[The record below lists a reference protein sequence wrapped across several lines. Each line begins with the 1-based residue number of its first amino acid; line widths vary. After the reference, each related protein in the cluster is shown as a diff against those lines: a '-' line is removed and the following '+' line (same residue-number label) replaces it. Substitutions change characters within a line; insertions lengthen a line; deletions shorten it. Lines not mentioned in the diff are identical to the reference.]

1 MPTLL
6 LSVLLACAPESA
18 EHASAYQLNDLGDGI
33 GGPKALA
40 RGGDYIIEND
50 KMRFAIL
57 GARNSFGPGLYGG
70 SLIDADVVREGL
82 EYRNGHGNDRFVE
95 MNPTVNLDISFVTEE
110 TQVEI
115 LETDDD
121 SAVIRVTAVGK
132 PYLGILV
139 PLRGLTPGKEPAVAL
154 VTDYIIRPGEPWL
167 TLRTTATI
175 VPKSGGMDGQTIGE
189 FLPGLG
195 DPESV
200 VEVALGGGVAIGDFY
215 QQGGAID
222 AFLSNVGFDEAGAI
236 FDAAQDGRNLFW
248 DPFSAEVLGGTAD
261 GVSYG
266 LASKQGT
273 LLMPLFA
280 SSQTVAIGAMSPAPI
295 DETTGEP
302 EDIPYGTAFT
312 YERIFTVGQGDMG
325 SVVDNVLLAKDIETG
340 IVGGHVL
347 EAGSGKP
354 VSGAKVFVYEPGSEA
369 PWSQWT
375 TDVAWDDTNGDGSF
389 QGTLPVGD
397 WEIQAHEHGR
407 PVGERFG
414 IVVGD
419 QDIEVN
425 LEIGHTGTVG
435 FVVRD
440 EVGEIV
446 PAKLTVMRTDQEAL
460 RNPVLGDGFIG
471 GRPESVLFAPFG
483 RAETHL
489 APGEYTAT
497 ATRGPEYE
505 IDTLAFSVMAN
516 THLDLDLEVFRSVD
530 TTGWIGAD
538 LHVHGNPSFDSGVSP
553 VDRVMTM
560 VSEGVEFMAST
571 DHDFIFDYAPT
582 IEDMNL
588 SHWIRSSVGVEV
600 TPLEMGHFIA
610 FGIEHDFLADAGG
623 AFDWKGNTPGE
634 VLASLEASGAGNIDP
649 VTMVAH
655 PRDGILGY
663 FDQYGFNPHGG
674 IPGVAGQPGT
684 ADVSIP
690 LNSQV
695 TDFQIFT
702 EPNFTLEFDAIELF
716 NGKRLDLIRTPTAKE
731 ISDYAEDNESV
742 SALDILTRDLTEMD
756 HLEDGTFGLGYG
768 HHGQVDDWFSLL
780 NLGYKHTALAN
791 SDTHGKTSIESGCPR
806 NFVQTGTDDPDYVT
820 EAEVALA
827 IREHRV
833 IASYGPFVRFWIDDE
848 GIGSQLVGAG
858 ERTLRIESQAPEWME
873 VSHLELYENGTLIDT
888 WDREQADQSTVIWEV
903 ESTVEPTQDS
913 WYVVIA
919 SGEGSLFPLF
929 SPVEVPSLEL
939 QDIVVEAV
947 GAVIEDTSLL
957 GELVPIPTA
966 HPIYPYALTNPI
978 WIDLDGNGFDAPGI
992 PAWQE
997 EPINPADAEE

>member
-1 MPTLL
+1 MSTLL

-18 EHASAYQLNDLGDGI
+18 EHATAYQLNDLGDGI

-40 RGGDYIIEND
+40 RKGDYIIEND
-50 KMRFAIL
+50 KMRFGIL

-95 MNPTVNLDISFVTEE
+95 LNPTVNLDISFLTEE
-110 TQVEI
+110 TQIEI
-115 LETDDD
+115 LDTDDG
-121 SAVIRVTAVGK
+121 SAVIRVTALGK

-139 PLRGLTPGKEPAVAL
+139 PLRGITPGNEPAVAI
-154 VTDYIIRPGEPWL
+154 VTDYILRPGEPWL
-167 TLRTTATI
+167 TLRTTATV
-175 VPKSGGMDGQTIGE
+175 VPKSGGMEGLTIGE
-189 FLPGLG
+189 FLPGLQ

-200 VEVALGGGVAIGDFY
+200 VEIALGGGVAMGDFY
-215 QQGGAID
+215 QQGGAVD
-222 AFLSNVGFDEAGAI
+222 AFLSDVGFDEAGAI
-236 FDAAQDGRNLFW
+236 FAADQEDRNLFW
-248 DPFSAEVLGGTAD
+248 SPFSAEVLGGTAD

-266 LASKQGT
+266 MASKKGN

-280 SSQTVAIGAMSPAPI
+280 SSQTVAIGAMSPAPM
-295 DETTGEP
+295 DESTGEAD
-302 EDIPYGTAFT
+302 DIPLGTAFT
-312 YERIFTVGQGDMG
+312 YERIFTVGHGDMG
-325 SVVDNVLLAKDIETG
+325 SVVDNVLLAKDIESG
-340 IVGGHVL
+340 FVGGHVL
-347 EAGSGKP
+347 EAGSGAP
-354 VSGAKVFVYEPGSEA
+354 VSGAKVFVYRPGADA

-389 QGTLPVGD
+389 AGTLPIGD
-397 WEIQAHEHGR
+397 WELQAHEHGR
-407 PVGERFG
+407 PVSERFT

-419 QDIEVN
+419 EDVEVN
-425 LEIGHTGTVG
+425 LDIGHTGTVA

-440 EVGEIV
+440 ESGDTV

-460 RNPVLGDGFIG
+460 RNPILGDGFIG

-483 RAETHL
+483 HAETHL
-489 APGEYTAT
+489 APGDYTAT

-505 IDTLAFSVMAN
+505 IDTLAFSVGAN
-516 THLDLDLEVFRSVD
+516 THLDLDLAVLHSVD

-538 LHVHGNPSFDSGVSP
+538 LHVHGNPSFDSGVNP

-582 IEDMNL
+582 IQNMNL
-588 SHWIRSSVGVEV
+588 GHWIRSSVGVEV

-623 AFDWKGNTPGE
+623 AFDWKGRTPGE
-634 VLASLEASGAGNIDP
+634 ILASLEASGAGNIDP

-663 FDQYGFNPHGG
+663 FDQFGFNPHGG
-674 IPGVAGQPGT
+674 IPGLAGQPGT
-684 ADVSIP
+684 ADLSIP

-702 EPNFTLEFDAIELF
+702 EPNFTLKFDALELF

-731 ISDYAEDNESV
+731 ISDFAEDNDSV
-742 SALDILTRDLTEMD
+742 NALDILTRDLTEMA

-768 HHGQVDDWFSLL
+768 HKGQIDDWFSLL
-780 NLGYKHTALAN
+780 NLGFRHTALAN
-791 SDTHGKTSIESGCPR
+791 SDTHSMTSVESGCPR

-820 EAEVALA
+820 EAEVASA

-848 GIGSQLVGAG
+848 GIGSELVGTG
-858 ERTLRIESQAPEWME
+858 ERTLRIESQAPSWMG
-873 VSHLELYENGTLIDT
+873 VGHLELYENGTLIDT
-888 WDREQADQSTVIWEV
+888 WDRPETEQSNIIWEI
-903 ESTVEPTQDS
+903 ESTVNPGKDS

-929 SPVEVPSLEL
+929 SPVEIPSIEL

-947 GAVIEDTSLL
+947 GAVIDDTSLL
-957 GELVPIPTA
+957 GELIPVPKT

-978 WIDLDGNGFDAPGI
+978 WIDLGGNGFDAPGI

-997 EPINPADAEE
+997 APINPSDAEE